1 LETIVLEVE
10 DVEGLGV
17 KQDDKNIVLDA
28 EAFNITLN
36 EAMQID

>member
-17 KQDDKNIVLDA
+17 MQDDKNIVLDA

>member
-1 LETIVLEVE
+1 METIILEVE

-36 EAMQID
+36 EAM

>member
-1 LETIVLEVE
+1 M
-10 DVEGLGV
+10 
-17 KQDDKNIVLDA
+17 LDA

>member
-1 LETIVLEVE
+1 VLEVD

-36 EAMQID
+36 EAM